1 MWRKIPP
8 PATEWSAVPE
18 KQKFIWLFFSVSGRV
33 SRAPFFLG
41 GMLAAVVQ
49 AFPLYRFMLS
59 PEGSSESMIWSMLTL
74 IAFIASLWSNVALAV
89 KRLHDLD
96 KPGLAAIVLFVPV
109 ISIVAFLVLC
119 LFPGQ
124 PGPNRYGRHPDAPA

>member
-1 MWRKIPP
+1 M
-8 PATEWSAVPE
+8 PE

-74 IAFIASLWSNVALAV
+74 VAFIASLWSNVALAV